1 MKIVTI
7 WNLKG
12 GTGKTTTTFNLAAN
26 MSKDNKILLLDLDM
40 QANLTSFFDI
50 DTKKYKTN
58 RPDIA
63 ALLSDDEFA
72 DLISRNNELSNKA
85 EKLKNEDKLFM
96 MQLNMYLP
104 SAVCC
109 IKMICDFVILFVTFF
124 SSSMS
129 IIG

>member
-63 ALLSDDEFA
+63 ALLSDD
-72 DLISRNNELSNKA
+72 
-85 EKLKNEDKLFM
+85 KLRWID
-96 MQLNMYLP
+96 
-104 SAVCC
+104 
-109 IKMICDFVILFVTFF
+109 VTE
-124 SSSMS
+124 SVTLERK
-129 IIG
+129 IYEI